1 MSDPSLSDATYRAL
15 QKQAKSSGR
24 NTQELFDLYL
34 LEGSLLRLA
43 ASTYRDAFVLKG
55 GVLLAAYGNR
65 RPTRDVYLAALDVS
79 NAADN
84 ILGLVREI
92 VAVPANDGLV
102 FQLDSLDAEV
112 IRDDNEY
119 SGIRVTAKATLSR
132 AKLSFHV
139 DVNVGDPI
147 HPAPTTVTVPR
158 LLAGEPI
165 TVRGYPLSMVY
176 AEKLVTAVQRGT
188 ASTRWRDFG
197 DIWTLSHHHAVQGSE
212 LQDAISA
219 VAGFRQATIIP
230 LGEALDGYPAIGQ
243 TKWAAWRRRTDNL
256 VLPEDLREVVA
267 AVVIFG
273 DPALSGN
280 VSGQVWDHRERL
292 WSPKP

>member
-1 MSDPSLSDATYRAL
+1 M
-15 QKQAKSSGR
+15 
-24 NTQELFDLYL
+24 
-34 LEGSLLRLA
+34 EGFLLRLA
-43 ASTYRDAFVLKG
+43 ASTHRDAFVLKG

-65 RPTRDVYLAALDVS
+65 RPTRDVDLAALDVS

-84 ILGLVREI
+84 VLGLIREI

-112 IRDDNEY
+112 IRDDNE
-119 SGIRVTAKATLSR
+119 GIRVTAKATLSR

-230 LGEALDGYPAIGQ
+230 LGEALDGYPAVGQ

-256 VLPEDLREVVA
+256 VLPEELGEVVA

-280 VSGQVWDHRERL
+280 VSGQVWDHRERSWTL
-292 WSPKP
+292 ML